1 LAGIPSTA
9 PHGLFEPTSRVCNP
23 EASKRST
30 LGKRRTSPVIRQQGK
45 AACSFRMSER
55 ICKQDLSGCS
65 SCCGCDARL
74 RTCER
79 GTQEPFLWLGSIVKK
94 ARDDD
99 ARGTRRV
106 YIEREREK
114 KDARPAPEIN
124 VWHATRTRTSYCCRL
139 RLRELR

>member
-114 KDARPAPEIN
+114 KRMPDQHQKLTYGMQRGHAPAT
-124 VWHATRTRTSYCCRL
+124 AAGSGYAS
-139 RLRELR
+139 